1 MLTHNRMDKMTCK
14 HVNEYLDD
22 FLDGAL
28 DAADLAVFDAHA
40 AECGDCQKTIKD
52 ARYLQGLLRDNGD
65 TDVPTPDATYFDQTL
80 LRAAHQGG
88 RQQHHRG
95 WVKGFGTA
103 IAAGVAIWMI
113 AGSFFNTP
121 DFPGAAVP
129 SVTMALE
136 EPHTVNLVFSST
148 SELVDAT
155 LTVFL
160 PEGIE
165 LIGFAGQREISWE
178 TSLSVGKNVLPLKLI
193 ATSPMG
199 GEILATLRH
208 NEDDRTFRLSVTVI

>member
-1 MLTHNRMDKMTCK
+1 MTCK
-14 HVNEYLDD
+14 HVNEFLDD

-28 DAADLAVFDAHA
+28 DTAELATFEEHA
-40 AECGDCQKTIKD
+40 AKCGDCQKNIGE
-52 ARYLQGLLRDNGD
+52 ARYLQDLLRDSTE
-65 TDVPTPDATYFDQTL
+65 TDVPTPDATFFDQAL

-95 WVKGFGTA
+95 WMKGFGTA

-121 DFPGAAVP
+121 DLPDAAVP
-129 SVTMALE
+129 GVTMALE
-136 EPHTVNLVFSST
+136 EPHTINLVFAST

-155 LTVFL
+155 LTVIL

-165 LIGFAGQREISWE
+165 LAGFAGQREISWE
-178 TSLSVGKNVLPLKLI
+178 TSLAVGKNVLPLRLI

-208 NEDDRTFRLSVTVI
+208 NEDDRTFRLRVTVI